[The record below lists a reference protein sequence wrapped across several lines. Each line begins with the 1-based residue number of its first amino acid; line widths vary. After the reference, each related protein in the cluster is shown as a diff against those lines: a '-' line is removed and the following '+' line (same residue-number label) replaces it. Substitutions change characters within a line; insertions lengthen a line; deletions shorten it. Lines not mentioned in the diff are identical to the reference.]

1 MSSFEDLDPSLS
13 ESSVISTDEIVAT
26 EEPVGITETK
36 KDKDGIE
43 VPALPKFNIY
53 IGMQLIGL
61 LALSLACFLMY
72 RELAT
77 YNFEDKV
84 PPGTIPPPRTA
95 TPAPAAP
102 RAAAPATA
110 PAAATTESDPAATP
124 SASASA
130 TAPASTPSATD
141 PSSPA
146 PTTTPTTPP
155 TP

>member
-13 ESSVISTDEIVAT
+13 QSSVISTDEIVAP
-26 EEPVGITETK
+26 EEPVGITDKK

-61 LALSLACFLMY
+61 IALSLACFLMY

-102 RAAAPATA
+102 RAAAPAAAT
-110 PAAATTESDPAATP
+110 PADPTTESDPAATP

-130 TAPASTPSATD
+130 TAPAPTPSATD
-141 PSSPA
+141 PSNPP
-146 PTTTPTTPP
+146 PTTSPP

>member
-1 MSSFEDLDPSLS
+1 MSSFEDLDPNLS

-95 TPAPAAP
+95 TTAPAAP
-102 RAAAPATA
+102 RPAAPAAAAPAAASTETE
-110 PAAATTESDPAATP
+110 PAAAPTATP

-130 TAPASTPSATD
+130 TDPASTPPPAT
-141 PSSPA
+141 PVP
-146 PTTTPTTPP
+146 PTTPP